1 MSRRR
6 LANTMNRLRRLRSDL
21 LALALLTLLPLIWF
35 GPILFTGKTL
45 LPYDNLYRFEPWH
58 SLQPDI
64 APHNELLSDLVLENA
79 VWKLHVRR
87 SLQQREIPL
96 WNPQLFTGAPFFA
109 AGQASVA
116 YPLSALFYL
125 LPIEVAFGWFT
136 ALQLAVAGANAY
148 LLGRVLKLRPVAA
161 LFSGVAFQFSGFMV
175 VSVVFTM
182 IIAAA
187 SWLPLLLAIIE
198 RVVQKQEEKGVA
210 GFRPIPYVVVGL
222 GIVGLVVLAG
232 HPEFLYYTLLV
243 AGIYTIA
250 RLLVAWRRIRGT
262 GTDHSAQTST
272 ADQPRRA
279 ISDRRVLQA
288 LARIAAWIL
297 LIPVLGLAAGAVQLL
312 PLYELVQQNFREG
325 SASYRQVVDW
335 AWPDRHILTFLLPDI
350 FGNPSH
356 HRWFDLWALRWQPAT
371 VNWLGEPSNTIFWG
385 IKNYV
390 EGGNYVGVSTW
401 LLAALGVGAPLARMV
416 FRSGDKQSNMSH
428 AAHRKL
434 RVPTLIFA
442 SLALVSLLFAF
453 GTPLYLL
460 LFYGLPGWDQ
470 LHSPFRWVFPFTLAM
485 ALLGGIGLE
494 QALSFRSNAREHSF
508 VAIGRLHIRFTW
520 FIGLLALSAFA
531 AGLAA
536 LLVLAASFFL
546 PSPFVNLAQ
555 RAVEASDL
563 AQDAFADGSMFWG
576 FQSVGIA
583 RFGILALVSG
593 LLLWLLTRTVHSPAG
608 HEGNTV
614 GAPRV
619 STNRARLVTLL
630 PFAFVTLLAL
640 DLFAVHGSFNPA
652 ADPALSPLRNVPP
665 VVRFINQKENTDS
678 NSEIRYA
685 PFRFTTFDPPGSK
698 TFNANV
704 GMYYGWQDI
713 RGYDSIIPK
722 QYVDLLTRVADQRA
736 ELLYNRIAPIY
747 ASASEAN
754 GYNPFAALENPLLDL
769 LGVKY
774 ILSELVIPN
783 SATWRKVYEDD
794 ALRVYENLEVFPRAF
809 IAAKAVVL
817 PSVDQPLLEADL
829 RRTVFIEG
837 APSADAA
844 LVPSS
849 PETAEISISRYT
861 ANTVFVDVNLSDRGW
876 LVLTDAYFPGWKAY
890 LRPFGGNENDEQ
902 ELTIHRANTAFRTV
916 YLPESGQWTVR
927 FTYSPMSFRLGLY
940 VSFLATMLSLL
951 LLLWWAWGRFYRPE
965 VTAGEART
973 VAKNSVV
980 PMALNLANRVIYFVF
995 AMLYVRILGPEGTGQ
1010 YAWVIAVY
1018 GIFEILSRYGLG
1030 TLVTR
1035 EVAADK
1041 SKSSLYLTNV
1051 LSLRTLLWAVSI
1063 LLMALAVGGSRLMSS
1078 VGEAS
1083 TLGASLANLW
1093 ASFQAITT
1101 SWSGVEATWEA
1112 PAPIGLV
1119 EIKAVAVFAL
1129 VMLVANWS
1137 DAFSSMFNAFEKMEY
1152 TAGLGIAMALLQV
1165 TLGAL
1170 VLLLGWGIVGLAWV
1184 ALVVNTV
1191 QLVWLNWL
1199 IRSAL
1204 FKPQLKWDWALQ
1216 KWMLSTSG
1224 PLMINHLLATVFW
1237 RIDIWILRPLVGAAS
1252 VGLYSVGLKYLD
1264 GLNIIP
1270 STFTLAI
1277 FPLMSRLARQEG
1289 AALLRSYT
1297 LGVRL
1302 LLIVSLPLAV
1312 AVTQLAQ
1319 PLIFLLGGVQF
1330 TTASNEVAVISERV
1344 CQLFGSAIGTFDC
1357 GALSA
1362 RSGSVLA
1369 LQVIVWSIPVGFVN
1383 SVTQYVLIAA
1393 DQQRYLTKA
1402 FAFGVVFNLVG
1413 NLLLIPAFS
1422 FIGAAAVTILSEIC
1436 LLLLFAR
1443 RVHRSVGVTPWPDLV
1458 WRPLVAAAAMGAVLY
1473 GMSTAGVNEWLAIL
1487 PGLVAYAG
1495 VFALIGGFADA
1506 DLQLAVTSLLQNRLA
1521 IQTQQGAEG
1530 A

>member
-1 MSRRR
+1 MR
-6 LANTMNRLRRLRSDL
+6 RLRRFRPDL
-21 LALALLTLLPLIWF
+21 LSLALLTVLPLIWF
-35 GPILFTGKTL
+35 GPVLFTGKTL
-45 LPYDNLYRFEPWH
+45 LPYDNLYQFEPWQ
-58 SLQPDI
+58 SLQPEI

-87 SLQQREIPL
+87 TLQQREFPL
-96 WNPQLFTGAPFFA
+96 WNPQLFSGVPFFA
-109 AGQASVA
+109 AGQSSAA
-116 YPLSALFYL
+116 YPLSALFYV

-136 ALQLAVAGANAY
+136 AIQLAFAGANAY

-182 IIAAA
+182 VIAAA

-198 RVVQKQEEKGVA
+198 RMIQKQEEKGVA
-210 GFRPIPYVVVGL
+210 GFRPIPYVVAGVGV
-222 GIVGLVVLAG
+222 VGLVVLAG

-243 AGIYTIA
+243 AGVYTLA
-250 RLLVAWRRIRGT
+250 RLLVAWRRLRGSGGDSKT
-262 GTDHSAQTST
+262 QMPSTDA
-272 ADQPRRA
+272 PRRE
-279 ISDRRVLQA
+279 RTTERQTLQS
-288 LARIAAWIL
+288 LAKIAGWIL
-297 LIPVLGLAAGAVQLL
+297 LVPILGLAAGAVQLL

-325 SASYRQVVDW
+325 SASYRQIVEW

-356 HRWFDLWALRWQPAT
+356 HHWFDLWALRWRPAT
-371 VNWLGEPSNTIFWG
+371 VNRLGEASDTIFWG

-390 EGGNYVGVSTW
+390 EGGNYLGVSTW
-401 LLAALGVGAPLARMV
+401 LLAALAVGVPLAHTV
-416 FRSGDKQSNMSH
+416 FPAGRRQLQISQQAGRQF
-428 AAHRKL
+428 
-434 RVPTLIFA
+434 RVPALLFA

-453 GTPLYLL
+453 GTPLYAL

-485 ALLGGIGLE
+485 SVLGGIGLE
-494 QALSFRSNAREHSF
+494 QVLSFRSHPSDERF
-508 VAIGRLHIRFTW
+508 VTIGRFHIKLKW

-531 AGLAA
+531 AGLIA
-536 LLVLAASFFL
+536 LLVVAASFFV

-555 RAVEASDL
+555 RVVEASDL
-563 AQDAFADGSMFWG
+563 AQRAFVDGRMFWG
-576 FQSVGIA
+576 YQSVGIV
-583 RFGILALVSG
+583 RFGAFALVSG
-593 LLLWLLTRTVHSPAG
+593 LLLWRLTRAVPNAAG
-608 HEGNTV
+608 REEKTA

-619 STNRARLVTLL
+619 PAISGRLATAL
-630 PFAFVTLLAL
+630 PYSFVAVLAF

-665 VVRFINQKENTDS
+665 FVQYIDQREIPDS
-678 NSEIRYA
+678 RSEIRYP

-722 QYVDLLTRVADQRA
+722 QYVELLNRVADQSG
-736 ELLYNRIAPIY
+736 ELLYNRIAPLY
-747 ASASEAN
+747 ASGSSAN
-754 GYNPFAALENPLLDL
+754 GHNPFAELENPLLDL

-774 ILSELVIPN
+774 ILSELIVPN
-783 SATWRKVYEDD
+783 SNTWKKVYEDD
-794 ALRVYENLEVFPRAF
+794 ALRVYENLEVFPRSF
-809 IAAKAVVL
+809 IAAEAVVL
-817 PSVDQPLLEADL
+817 PSAEQPLLDADL
-829 RRTVFIEG
+829 RRTVFIEE
-837 APSADAA
+837 APSANEA
-844 LVPSS
+844 LIPSGL
-849 PETAEISISRYT
+849 ETADTSISRYT

-890 LRPFGGNENDEQ
+890 VRPFGGNENDEQ
-902 ELTIHRANTAFRTV
+902 ELNIQRANSAFRAV

-927 FTYSPMSFRLGLY
+927 FTYSPMSFKLGLY
-940 VSFLATMLSLL
+940 ISFLATMLSLL

-980 PMALNLANRVIYFVF
+980 PMGLNLANRVIYFVF

-1063 LLMALAVGGSRLMSS
+1063 VLMGLAVGGSRST
-1078 VGEAS
+1078 AS
-1083 TLGASLANLW
+1083 LGAASEGGGTLAGLW
-1093 ASFQAITT
+1093 DSFLAITT
-1101 SWSGVEATWEA
+1101 GWSGNEVTWEA

-1119 EIKAVAVFAL
+1119 EMQAVAVFAL

-1137 DAFSSMFNAFEKMEY
+1137 DAFSSLFNAFEKMEY
-1152 TAGLGIAMALLQV
+1152 PAGLGIAMALLQV

-1184 ALVVNTV
+1184 ALVVNLV

-1199 IRSAL
+1199 VRSTL
-1204 FKPQLKWDWALQ
+1204 FKPQWKWDWTLQ
-1216 KWMLSTSG
+1216 KWMLATSG

-1252 VGLYSVGLKYLD
+1252 VGLYSVALKYLD

-1297 LGVRL
+1297 LSVRL

-1312 AVTQLAQ
+1312 AVTLLAQ
-1319 PLIFLLGGVQF
+1319 PLIYLLGGVQF
-1330 TTASNEVAVISERV
+1330 ARASGEVAMISSRV
-1344 CQLFGSAIGTFDC
+1344 CQMFGETIDTLGC
-1357 GALSA
+1357 GALSS

-1369 LQVIVWSIPVGFVN
+1369 LQVIIWSIPVGFVN

-1413 NLLLIPAFS
+1413 NLLLIPVFS
-1422 FIGAAAVTILSEIC
+1422 FIGAAVVTILSEVC
-1436 LLLLFAR
+1436 LLLLFAH
-1443 RVHRSVGVTPWPDLV
+1443 RVHRSVGVAPWPDLI
-1458 WRPLVAAAAMGAVLY
+1458 WRPLVSAVAMGVVLF
-1473 GMSTAGVNEWLAIL
+1473 GLSAAGVNEWLAIL
-1487 PGLVAYAG
+1487 PGLAAYTG
-1495 VFALIGGFADA
+1495 VFALTGGFVDA
-1506 DLQLAVTSLLQNRLA
+1506 DLQVAARALLHNRLSW
-1521 IQTQQGAEG
+1521 QTPEGVEG

>member
-1 MSRRR
+1 MSRPR
-6 LANTMNRLRRLRSDL
+6 LAKIMHRLRRFRPDL
-21 LALALLTLLPLIWF
+21 LALAFLTVLPLIWF
-35 GPILFTGKTL
+35 GPVLFTGKTL
-45 LPYDNLYRFEPWH
+45 LPYDNLYRFEPWQ
-58 SLQPDI
+58 SLQPGI
-64 APHNELLSDLVLENA
+64 APHNELLSDLVLENS

-87 SLQQREIPL
+87 TLQHRELPL
-96 WNPQLFTGAPFFA
+96 WNPQLFTGGPFFA
-109 AGQASVA
+109 AGQASAA
-116 YPLSALFYL
+116 YPLSALFYI
-125 LPIEVAFGWFT
+125 LPIEIAFGWFT
-136 ALQLAVAGANAY
+136 AIQLAIAGANAY

-161 LFSGVAFQFSGFMV
+161 LFSGVAFQFSGFMI

-182 IIAAA
+182 VLAAA
-187 SWLPLLLAIIE
+187 SWLPLLLATIE
-198 RVVQKQEEKGVA
+198 RMIQKQEEKGLNA
-210 GFRPIPYVVVGL
+210 FRPIPYVVAGT

-250 RLLVAWRRIRGT
+250 RLLVAWRRLRAT
-262 GTDHSAQTST
+262 ASDNDERTQSAK
-272 ADQPRRA
+272 APRRKSTHRH
-279 ISDRRVLQA
+279 ILQT
-288 LARIAAWIL
+288 LAKIAAWIL
-297 LIPVLGLAAGAVQLL
+297 LVPILGLAAGAVQLL
-312 PLYELVQQNFREG
+312 PLYELVQHNFREG
-325 SASYRQVVDW
+325 SASYRQVVEW

-356 HRWFDLWALRWQPAT
+356 HHWFDLWALRWQPAT
-371 VNWLGEPSNTIFWG
+371 VNWLGESSNTIFWG

-401 LLAALGVGAPLARMV
+401 LLAALAVCLPLAHTF
-416 FRSGDKQSNMSH
+416 FRSGNKNSDTPNNVFRQ
-428 AAHRKL
+428 L
-434 RVPTLIFA
+434 RTPTLIFA

-453 GTPLYLL
+453 GTPLYAL

-470 LHSPFRWVFPFTLAM
+470 LHSPFRWVFPFTLSM
-485 ALLGGIGLE
+485 ALLGGLGLE
-494 QALSFRSNAREHSF
+494 QVLSFRSNASNSF
-508 VAIGRLHIRFTW
+508 VSIGRLHIRFTW
-520 FIGLLALSAFA
+520 FIRLLALAAFL
-531 AGLAA
+531 AGLVA
-536 LLVLAASFFL
+536 LLAVAASYFL

-555 RAVEASDL
+555 RAVESSDL
-563 AQDAFADGSMFWG
+563 AQAAFADGRMFWG
-576 FQSVGIA
+576 YQSVGIA
-583 RFGILALVSG
+583 RFGAFALASG
-593 LLLWLLTRTVHSPAG
+593 LLLWGLTRGVRNATARQEKKG
-608 HEGNTV
+608 
-614 GAPRV
+614 GAPRIP
-619 STNRARLVTLL
+619 TNRERLVTLL
-630 PFAFVTLLAL
+630 PYSFVALLAL
-640 DLFAVHGSFNPA
+640 DLFAVHGAFNPA
-652 ADPALSPLRNVPP
+652 TDPALSPLKNVPP
-665 VVRFINQKENTDS
+665 VVQFINQKENSDAS
-678 NSEIRYA
+678 PDIRYA
-685 PFRFTTFDPPGSK
+685 PFRFTTFDSPGSK

-722 QYVDLLTRVADQRA
+722 QYVDLLNRVADQSG
-736 ELLYNRIAPIY
+736 ELLYNRIAPLY
-747 ASASEAN
+747 ASASAAN
-754 GYNPFAALENPLLDL
+754 GHNPFAALENPLLDL
-769 LGVKY
+769 LGVRY
-774 ILSELVIPN
+774 IFSELVVPN
-783 SATWRKVYEDD
+783 SNTWQKVYEDD

-809 IAAKAVVL
+809 IATEAVVL
-817 PSVDQPLLEADL
+817 PTAEQPLLDADL
-829 RRTVFIEG
+829 RQTVFIEE
-837 APSADAA
+837 APSANETLA
-844 LVPSS
+844 PSS
-849 PETAEISISRYT
+849 PETADASISRYT
-861 ANTVFVDVNLSDRGW
+861 ANTVFVDVNISDRGW

-890 LRPFGGNENDEQ
+890 LRPFGANENDEQ
-902 ELTIHRANTAFRTV
+902 ELTIHRANSAFRTV

-927 FTYSPMSFRLGLY
+927 FTYSPMSFKLGLY

-973 VAKNSVV
+973 VAKNSLV
-980 PMALNLANRVIYFVF
+980 PMSLNLANRAIYFVF

-1063 LLMALAVGGSRLMSS
+1063 LGMGLAVGGSWMPSF
-1078 VGEAS
+1078 
-1083 TLGASLANLW
+1083 LGAQTSWGGTLANLW
-1093 ASFQAITT
+1093 ASFLALTT

-1119 EIKAVAVFAL
+1119 EIQAVAVFAL

-1137 DAFSSMFNAFEKMEY
+1137 DAFSSLFNAFEKMEY

-1191 QLVWLNWL
+1191 QLIWLNWL
-1199 IRSAL
+1199 IRATL
-1204 FKPQLKWDWALQ
+1204 FKPQWKWDWDLQ

-1270 STFTLAI
+1270 STFTLAV
-1277 FPLMSRLARQEG
+1277 FPLMSRLAKQEG

-1297 LGVRL
+1297 LSVRL

-1312 AVTQLAQ
+1312 AVTLLAQ

-1330 TTASNEVAVISERV
+1330 TTASSEVAVISDRV
-1344 CQLFGSAIGTFDC
+1344 CQIFGQTIGLIDC
-1357 GALSA
+1357 GALTS

-1369 LQVIVWSIPVGFVN
+1369 LQVIIWSIPVGFVN

-1413 NLLLIPAFS
+1413 NLLLIPVFS
-1422 FIGAAAVTILSEIC
+1422 FIGAAVVTILSEIC

-1443 RVHRSVGVTPWPDLV
+1443 RVHRSVGLTSWPDLV
-1458 WRPLVAAAAMGAVLY
+1458 WRPLVSAAAMGILLY
-1473 GMSTAGVNEWLAIL
+1473 GLSAAGVNEWLAIL
-1487 PGLVAYAG
+1487 PALAAYAG
-1495 VFALIGGFADA
+1495 VFALIGGLADP
-1506 DLQLAVTSLLQNRLA
+1506 DLKVAARSLLQDRLA
-1521 IQTQQGAEG
+1521 FQTQEG
-1530 A
+1530 PESA

>member
-1 MSRRR
+1 MH
-6 LANTMNRLRRLRSDL
+6 RLRRFRPDL
-21 LALALLTLLPLIWF
+21 LALALLTLLPLVWF
-35 GPILFTGKTL
+35 GPVLFTGKTL
-45 LPYDNLYRFEPWH
+45 LPYDNLYRFEPWQ
-58 SLQPDI
+58 SLQPEI

-87 SLQQREIPL
+87 TLQQREIPL

-109 AGQASVA
+109 AGQASAA

-136 ALQLAVAGANAY
+136 AIQLAVAGANAY
-148 LLGRVLKLRPVAA
+148 LLGRVLKLRPAAA

-182 IIAAA
+182 VIAAA
-187 SWLPLLLAIIE
+187 SWLPLLLATIE
-198 RVVQKQEEKGVA
+198 RMVQKQEEKGVA
-210 GFRPIPYVVVGL
+210 GFRPIPYVVVGI

-250 RLLVAWRRIRGT
+250 RLLVAWRRLRGT
-262 GTDHSAQTST
+262 GGHHTAQTPN
-272 ADQPRRA
+272 ADHPRRA
-279 ISDRRVLQA
+279 TTDRRVLQA
-288 LARIAAWIL
+288 LAGIAAWIL
-297 LIPVLGLAAGAVQLL
+297 LIPILGLAAGAVQLL

-325 SASYRQVVDW
+325 SASYRQVIDW
-335 AWPDRHILTFLLPDI
+335 AWPDRHVLTFLLPDI

-356 HRWFDLWALRWQPAT
+356 HRWFDLWELRWQPAT
-371 VNWLGEPSNTIFWG
+371 VNWLGESRNTIFWG

-401 LLAALGVGAPLARMV
+401 LLAALAVCAPLTRMV
-416 FRSGDKQSNMSH
+416 FRSGDKQSDSSY
-428 AAHRKL
+428 AANLQL

-453 GTPLYLL
+453 GTPLYAL

-494 QALSFRSNAREHSF
+494 QALSFRSNASEHRC
-508 VAIGRLHIRFTW
+508 VPIGRLHIRFTW
-520 FIGLLALSAFA
+520 LIGLLALSAFT

-536 LLVLAASFFL
+536 LLVVASSFFI

-563 AQDAFADGSMFWG
+563 AQAAFADGYMFWG
-576 FQSVGIA
+576 YQSVGIA
-583 RFGILALVSG
+583 RFGAFALVSG
-593 LLLWLLTRTVHSPAG
+593 LLLWLLTRTAHSPAG
-608 HEGNTV
+608 NEEKTDGV
-614 GAPRV
+614 PRISANGV
-619 STNRARLVTLL
+619 RLVTLL
-630 PFAFVTLLAL
+630 PFSFVALLAL

-652 ADPALSPLRNVPP
+652 ADAALSPLRNVPP
-665 VVRFINQKENTDS
+665 VVRFINQKEKTGS
-678 NSEIRYA
+678 SSEIRYA
-685 PFRFTTFDPPGSK
+685 PFRFTSFDPPGSK

-722 QYVDLLTRVADQRA
+722 QYVDLLTRVADQKS

-747 ASASEAN
+747 ASASPAN
-754 GYNPFAALENPLLDL
+754 GHNPFAALENPLLDL

-783 SATWRKVYEDD
+783 SDTWQKVYEDD
-794 ALRVYENLEVFPRAF
+794 ALRVYQNLEVSPRAF
-809 IAAKAVVL
+809 IVAQAVVM
-817 PSVDQPLLEADL
+817 PSADQPLLDADL
-829 RRTVFIEG
+829 NRTVFIEE
-837 APSADAA
+837 APSADVA
-844 LVPSS
+844 LVKSS
-849 PETAEISISRYT
+849 PETAETSISRYT
-861 ANTVFVDVNLSDRGW
+861 ANNVFVDVNLSDRGW

-902 ELTIHRANTAFRTV
+902 ELTIHRANSAFRTV

-927 FTYSPMSFRLGLY
+927 FTYSPMSFKLGLY

-951 LLLWWAWGRFYRPE
+951 LLLWWAWGRFYRAE

-973 VAKNSVV
+973 VAKNSLV
-980 PMALNLANRVIYFVF
+980 PMGLNLANRVIYFVF

-1051 LSLRTLLWAVSI
+1051 LSLRTLLWAVSVV
-1063 LLMALAVGGSRLMSS
+1063 LMALAVGGSRFTSS
-1078 VGEAS
+1078 IGETS
-1083 TLGASLANLW
+1083 NLGGSLTNLW
-1093 ASFQAITT
+1093 ASFLAMTT

-1119 EIKAVAVFAL
+1119 EIQAVAVFAL

-1137 DAFSSMFNAFEKMEY
+1137 DAFSSLFNAFEKMEY
-1152 TAGLGIAMALLQV
+1152 TAGLGITMALLQV

-1170 VLLLGWGIVGLAWV
+1170 ILLLGWGIVGLAWV
-1184 ALVVNTV
+1184 ALVVNIV
-1191 QLVWLNWL
+1191 QLIWLNWL
-1199 IRSAL
+1199 IRSTL
-1204 FKPQLKWDWALQ
+1204 FKPQWKWDWALQ

-1270 STFTLAI
+1270 STFTLAV
-1277 FPLMSRLARQEG
+1277 FPLMSRLAKQEG

-1297 LGVRL
+1297 LSVRL

-1312 AVTQLAQ
+1312 AVTLLAQ

-1330 TTASNEVAVISERV
+1330 TTASREIVSISDRICRIFGETVATI
-1344 CQLFGSAIGTFDC
+1344 DC
-1357 GALSA
+1357 GALPS

-1369 LQVIVWSIPVGFVN
+1369 LQVIIWSIPVGFVN

-1413 NLLLIPAFS
+1413 NLLLIPTFS

-1436 LLLLFAR
+1436 LLILFAR
-1443 RVHRSVGVTPWPDLV
+1443 RVHRSVGVAPWPDLV
-1458 WRPLVAAAAMGAVLY
+1458 WRPLVSAAAMGCLLY
-1473 GMSTAGVNEWLAIL
+1473 LLSAAGVNQWLAIL
-1487 PGLVAYAG
+1487 PGLAVYAG
-1495 VFALIGGFADA
+1495 AFALIGGLADA
-1506 DLQLAVTSLLQNRLA
+1506 DLQVAARSLLPNRLA
-1521 IQTQQGAEG
+1521 WQTEQGAEG
-1530 A
+1530 T